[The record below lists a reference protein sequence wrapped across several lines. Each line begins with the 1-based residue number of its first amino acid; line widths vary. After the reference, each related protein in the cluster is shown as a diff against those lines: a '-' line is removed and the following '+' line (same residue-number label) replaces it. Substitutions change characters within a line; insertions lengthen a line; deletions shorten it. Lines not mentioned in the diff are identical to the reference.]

1 MKKALALTLVIIML
15 ITVAACGGVSPEE
28 TTEATTEKTAA
39 TTTTINTEILFTNEP
54 LEIPSEKIVPETGK
68 YTLSSDYIS
77 KINRYISTDKSKVIS
92 GGALAYLDC
101 KDLFGTESKS
111 GETSGYCY
119 CIFDEETMSLKPICS
134 DEDCSHDGDNCF
146 ARNLAVPSSVN
157 YCTVVSDRIV
167 KSEFNSETLY
177 FTYSDLDGN
186 VLQTVEYELSNLLL
200 PSGASAKKYAVSP
213 VSTCRYE
220 NKVFFDVLN
229 YTNQD
234 FLDYEIND
242 IVSEDPY
249 YHWIVCLDLM
259 SGAVY
264 PVGGFEVPN
273 PNMPYARFLECTE
286 DKISCVYESNFYVT
300 DINTGVTEV
309 INSVN
314 IIDRL
319 VLENKLTLGSTPE
332 AMLPLEGVI
341 VSKYIISNST
351 TIIKYFDTNTMEEIT
366 PSETEL
372 IELNNPTGLNSEF
385 RYNGKL
391 YCMLKNRNGRDY
403 RLVGSDGE
411 ISGTTEITK
420 NREGKDGKY
429 TLHNC
434 FETEK
439 GFVYYLI
446 KRGATDVITKNEN
459 GVEVNYF
466 LPLEMVYISK
476 ADIIDGGEVTPW
488 YFNPET
494 GLFEQ

>member
-1 MKKALALTLVIIML
+1 
-15 ITVAACGGVSPEE
+15 
-28 TTEATTEKTAA
+28 
-39 TTTTINTEILFTNEP
+39 
-54 LEIPSEKIVPETGK
+54 
-68 YTLSSDYIS
+68 
-77 KINRYISTDKSKVIS
+77 
-92 GGALAYLDC
+92 
-101 KDLFGTESKS
+101 GTESKS

-134 DEDCSHDGDNCF
+134 DENCSHDGDNCF
-146 ARNLAVPSSVN
+146 ARNLAVSDEAN
-157 YCTVVSDRIV
+157 YCTVVSDRVI
-167 KSEFNSETLY
+167 KTEFNSETLY

-200 PSGASAKKYAVSP
+200 PSGAPAQKYAVSP
-213 VSTCRYE
+213 VFTCRYE
-220 NKVFFDVLN
+220 NKVFFDILN

-234 FLDYEIND
+234 FLDYDIND

-273 PNMPYARFLECTE
+273 PNMTYVRFLECTE
-286 DKISCVYESNFYVT
+286 DKISCVYERNFYVT

-319 VLENKLTLGSTPE
+319 VLENKLILGSTPE
-332 AMLPLEGVI
+332 ALLPLEGVI
-341 VSKYIISNST
+341 VSQYIIPET
-351 TIIKYFDTNTMEEIT
+351 TITIIKYFDTNTMEEIT

-385 RYNGKL
+385 MFNGKL
-391 YCMLKNRNGRDY
+391 YCMLKNINGRDY

-466 LPLEMVYISK
+466 LPLDMVYISK
-476 ADIIDGGEVTPW
+476 ADILDGGEVTPW